1 MLAAQVIAP
10 GSKLATARGLRA
22 ETATSSLGQ
31 VLGVAGC
38 DEDDLYAAMDWVLA
52 RKDAI
57 ENALAARHLAN
68 GTLVLYDVSSAAFE
82 GRTCPLGAIGHARDG
97 VKGRLQ
103 IVYGLLC
110 SPTGVPVAI
119 EVFEGN
125 TADPKTLTAQIDKLK
140 TRFGLSRIALV
151 GDRGMLT
158 SARIRDELRPAQLDW
173 ISALRADQIKALVN
187 DGALQLSL
195 FDEQNLFEITHPD
208 YPGERLVCCHNPA
221 LADERAR
228 KRDELLAATEN
239 ELQTI
244 AAATRR
250 QRRPLRGQD
259 KIALRVGK
267 VRNKFK
273 MAKHF
278 DLDITDE
285 AFTFTRNQDSI
296 AAEAA
301 LDGIY
306 VLRTSLPEH
315 ALHRDDVVLRYKDL
329 ADVERFFRTLNT
341 ELDVRPIRH
350 RLADRVRAHMFLRML
365 SYYISWHMKQA
376 LAPILFTD
384 NDKPAAAAKRADP
397 VAAAQRSDE
406 ALTKAARKRTHDDYP
421 VHSFTSLLA
430 DLATIC
436 ANHIQPTND
445 LPAFTM
451 LTTPTPLQR
460 RALELLGVSHRH
472 PRSICYRHRIVN
484 KLRWSHGHSRGS
496 CGGRRSNRAHAGL
509 LSAAARRFGARG
521 RPSARPSGYVAGQL
535 PARPRLRGARPAG
548 RARHAARRVGAG
560 VANHHLPRRPADH
573 EDEVRRS
580 RAADRR
586 TTDAHL
592 VGQDRGGARGPVGR
606 TWRRTGVESAA
617 RRHRGAPGRRH
628 RRAGDGQSVRT
639 Q

>member
-1 MLAAQVIAP
+1 MYVAVVPNRGSPPAILLRESYREGGKVKNRTLANLSHWPAEKVDDLRRVLTGQSPKLDLTQAVEITRSLPHGQVAAVLGSAQRLGMAELIDPTPSRNRDLVLAMLAAQVIAP

-22 ETATSSLGQ
+22 EAATSSLGQ

-57 ENALAARHLAN
+57 EKALAARHLAN
-68 GTLVLYDVSSAAFE
+68 GTLVLYDVSSAALQ
-82 GRTCPLGAIGHARDG
+82 GRSCPLGAIGHARDG
-97 VKGRLQ
+97 VNGRLQ

-125 TADPKTLTAQIDKLK
+125 TADPKTLAAQITKLK
-140 TRFGLSRIALV
+140 TRFGLSRVAGV

-158 SARIRDELRPAQLDW
+158 GARIEKELRPAHVDW
-173 ISALRADQIKALVN
+173 LSALRAPQINALIN

-195 FDEQNLFEITHPD
+195 FDEQNLVEISHPD

-228 KRDELLAATEN
+228 KRGELLAGTEK
-239 ELQTI
+239 ELDKI
-244 AAATRR
+244 AAATGR
-250 QRRPLRGQD
+250 QRRPLRGND
-259 KIALRVGK
+259 KIALRVRT
-267 VRNKFK
+267 VRNHYK
-273 MAKHF
+273 MAKHV
-278 DLDITDE
+278 DLQITDDS
-285 AFTFTRNQDSI
+285 FTFTRNDDQI

-315 ALHRDDVVLRYKDL
+315 ALHRDDVVGRYKDL

-376 LAPILFTD
+376 LAPILFQD

-406 ALTKAARKRTHDDYP
+406 ALTKAARKRTEDDYP
-421 VHSFTSLLA
+421 VHS
-430 DLATIC
+430 D
-436 ANHIQPTND
+436 
-445 LPAFTM
+445 
-451 LTTPTPLQR
+451 
-460 RALELLGVSHRH
+460 
-472 PRSICYRHRIVN
+472 
-484 KLRWSHGHSRGS
+484 
-496 CGGRRSNRAHAGL
+496 
-509 LSAAARRFGARG
+509 AAAASTRCGCII
-521 RPSARPSGYVAGQL
+521 V
-535 PARPRLRGARPAG
+535 
-548 RARHAARRVGAG
+548 
-560 VANHHLPRRPADH
+560 
-573 EDEVRRS
+573 S
-580 RAADRR
+580 R
-586 TTDAHL
+586 
-592 VGQDRGGARGPVGR
+592 
-606 TWRRTGVESAA
+606 
-617 RRHRGAPGRRH
+617 
-628 RRAGDGQSVRT
+628 
-639 Q
+639 

>member
-1 MLAAQVIAP
+1 MYVTRVPNRGSPPAVLLRESYRENGKVKTRTLANLSRWPEHKVDKLERALKGLPPAGWDLSEAFEITRSLPHGHVAAALGTADTLGMAELIDPAPSRNRDLVCAMLAATVIAP
-10 GSKLATARGLRA
+10 DSKLAIARGLRTQ
-22 ETATSSLGQ
+22 TATSSLGA

-38 DEDDLYAAMDWVLA
+38 DEDDLYHAMDWVLA

-57 ENALAARHLAN
+57 EKTLADRHLSD

-110 SPTGVPVAI
+110 SATGAPIAI
-119 EVFEGN
+119 EVFDGN
-125 TADPKTLTAQIDKLK
+125 TADPKTLAAQIDKLK

-158 SARIRDELRPAQLDW
+158 SARIRDELRPAHLDW
-173 ISALRADQIKALVN
+173 ISALRADQIRVLVG

-195 FDEQNLFEITHPD
+195 FDEQNLFEIRHPD
-208 YPGERLVCCHNPA
+208 YPDERLVCCHNPA

-228 KRDELLAATEN
+228 KRAELLAATEN

-250 QRRPLRGQD
+250 ARRPLHGQD
-259 KIALRVGK
+259 TIALRVGK

-278 DLDITDE
+278 DLDITDD
-285 AFTFTRNQDSI
+285 AFTFTRNQHSI

-306 VLRTSLPEH
+306 VLRTSLPDH
-315 ALHRDDVVLRYKDL
+315 TLAQDDVVRRYKDL
-329 ADVERFFRTLNT
+329 ADVERFFRTLNS

-376 LAPILFTD
+376 LAPILFHD
-384 NDKPAAAAKRADP
+384 NDKPAAATKRPNP
-397 VAAAQRSDE
+397 VAPAQRSDE
-406 ALTKAARKRTHDDYP
+406 ALTKAARKRTPDDHP
-421 VHSFTSLLA
+421 VHSFTSLLT

-436 ANHIQPTND
+436 ANHIQPTTD
-445 LPAFTM
+445 LPAFTII
-451 LTTPTPLQR
+451 TTPTPLQR
-460 RALELLGVSHRH
+460 RAFELLGVSHH
-472 PRSICYRHRIVN
+472 
-484 KLRWSHGHSRGS
+484 HG
-496 CGGRRSNRAHAGL
+496 L
-509 LSAAARRFGARG
+509 
-521 RPSARPSGYVAGQL
+521 
-535 PARPRLRGARPAG
+535 
-548 RARHAARRVGAG
+548 
-560 VANHHLPRRPADH
+560 
-573 EDEVRRS
+573 
-580 RAADRR
+580 
-586 TTDAHL
+586 T
-592 VGQDRGGARGPVGR
+592 
-606 TWRRTGVESAA
+606 
-617 RRHRGAPGRRH
+617 
-628 RRAGDGQSVRT
+628 
-639 Q
+639 